1 MNTSQHGLA
10 HAASGSSLLIR
21 VFLLLLFLCS
31 VCFATL
37 TIYFKDGTSRDVYK
51 ITFKGSVADLYLI
64 DGNVITVPVEKLDLR
79 SSGIGAPVGT
89 YGTSKVTGE
98 RTTPEKKGILGSP
111 VRQARLR
118 EEWDRAEKTATV
130 TSSIGPMQRGDTVKI
145 VAETMAN
152 ARPAA
157 DDSYDDSEY
166 WYDPKYRGYR
176 FKAKN
181 LDHAYVIVYKSQ
193 DGAYGKRLLDSV
205 TFNSHFQL
213 NVTPKSPARMP
224 EYPVI
229 PDHKDPGVQETNPF
243 STSVP
248 KPEVIEPAEQSS
260 RGREAKEIAPSKEA
274 ASSSSS
280 ASEDSSEIQ
289 KSSRRRSWIAY
300 TIFLFVLAALGIGAW
315 FLINRSQRPY
325 IDTSKFSRYEEDLRE
340 FEISIWLRNGKTAEQ
355 LMEICLKKFY
365 QDRPSILTVCN
376 KILKGNPK
384 SLTIPF
390 ISKQTGRSIVEAER
404 IYEDI
409 QRQIERIRNLIR
421 EVSTQT
427 GMSPAKPPVEV
438 TQKTT
443 IVEIP
448 RSVPVPQAPAP
459 SPPPLPKQAPVPEPQ
474 KSNGIVGNATSSVS
488 LNAAPNENQSS
499 MRLIEPDA
507 PMRTA
512 TDLPQYASSVL
523 NQISF
528 LSSPDEK

>member
-1 MNTSQHGLA
+1 
-10 HAASGSSLLIR
+10 
-21 VFLLLLFLCS
+21 
-31 VCFATL
+31 
-37 TIYFKDGTSRDVYK
+37 
-51 ITFKGSVADLYLI
+51 
-64 DGNVITVPVEKLDLR
+64 
-79 SSGIGAPVGT
+79 
-89 YGTSKVTGE
+89 
-98 RTTPEKKGILGSP
+98 
-111 VRQARLR
+111 
-118 EEWDRAEKTATV
+118 
-130 TSSIGPMQRGDTVKI
+130 
-145 VAETMAN
+145 
-152 ARPAA
+152 
-157 DDSYDDSEY
+157 
-166 WYDPKYRGYR
+166 
-176 FKAKN
+176 
-181 LDHAYVIVYKSQ
+181 
-193 DGAYGKRLLDSV
+193 
-205 TFNSHFQL
+205 
-213 NVTPKSPARMP
+213 
-224 EYPVI
+224 
-229 PDHKDPGVQETNPF
+229 
-243 STSVP
+243 
-248 KPEVIEPAEQSS
+248 
-260 RGREAKEIAPSKEA
+260 
-274 ASSSSS
+274 
-280 ASEDSSEIQ
+280 
-289 KSSRRRSWIAY
+289 
-300 TIFLFVLAALGIGAW
+300 
-315 FLINRSQRPY
+315 
-325 IDTSKFSRYEEDLRE
+325 
-340 FEISIWLRNGKTAEQ
+340 
-355 LMEICLKKFY
+355 MEICLKKFY

-459 SPPPLPKQAPVPEPQ
+459 SPPPLPKQAPAPQ
-474 KSNGIVGNATSSVS
+474 PQESNGIVGNATSSVS